1 MAAEIV
7 SLNPAEGINGY
18 MLSCVNRGLC
28 DGLIT
33 RPEEPYR
40 VSVCAWSKEPQYV
53 VVENLN
59 GEEIPNKKLQNWWR
73 FM

>member
-7 SLNPAEGINGY
+7 SLNPSEGINGY

-33 RPEEPYR
+33 RSEESYHASNCMCLR
-40 VSVCAWSKEPQYV
+40 SLNTEEGKAQISV
-53 VVENLN
+53 VVA
-59 GEEIPNKKLQNWWR
+59 
-73 FM
+73 